1 MALIY
6 HNEEN
11 ENLKLLILQNYSNKE
26 NIFPG

>member
-1 MALIY
+1 MTLIY

-11 ENLKLLILQNYSNKE
+11 ENLKLLILQNYSDKE